1 MALTPPGA
9 TRARPAGVRDDLG
22 HVSPA
27 WRAADGPGRPV
38 CARMSAADLT
48 RPAATPR
55 TGVWPAFS
63 GPGDRS
69 GRFTGPGTE
78 PLRILL
84 VEDDAGDAFL
94 VGELLA
100 EAGTPADLRVVESLA
115 EALPQLSEVDC
126 VLLDLGLPDAS
137 GLEGLRQLLRTDS
150 RVAVC
155 VLTGLADEPL
165 GIAALAEG
173 AQDYLVKGKVDGVLL
188 TRALRYAVERRRAE
202 DNTRRLREAEL
213 SAAESARLER
223 GLLPQPLIQR
233 VPGIEVHTFYRPG
246 RKGVL
251 GGDFYDVIQTA
262 PRRLSMLVGDVSGH
276 GVEEAALGVE
286 LRAAWR
292 ALTLAGV
299 PDDALLAALERVLI
313 TERRSEEIFA
323 TLAALDVGLDGG
335 AHATVRLC
343 GHPPPLVVT
352 GDSVRTFTGEP
363 QIMLG
368 ILPGSEYRPA
378 HLDLPDGDWALL
390 VYTDGLIEGRIDD
403 GEDGRL
409 GVDGLTELV
418 RGYRRRGLPL
428 DALPDWLVGQAEERN
443 GGALA
448 DDVAMLLLTK
458 AAEVV

>member
-1 MALTPPGA
+1 M
-9 TRARPAGVRDDLG
+9 
-22 HVSPA
+22 
-27 WRAADGPGRPV
+27 
-38 CARMSAADLT
+38 
-48 RPAATPR
+48 PR
-55 TGVWPAFS
+55 TGVWPATA
-63 GPGDRS
+63 GPRDRS
-69 GRFTGPGTE
+69 ARFTGPGSE

-100 EAGTPADLRVVESLA
+100 EAGAPADLRIVESLA
-115 EALPQLSEVDC
+115 EALPELSEVDC

-137 GLEGLRQLLRTDS
+137 GLEGLRQLLRADS

-188 TRALRYAVERRRAE
+188 TRAIRYAVERRRAE
-202 DNTRRLREAEL
+202 DNARRLREAEL

-233 VPGIEVHTFYRPG
+233 IPGIEVHTFYRPG

-313 TERRSEEIFA
+313 TERRAEEIFA
-323 TLAALDVGLDGG
+323 TLATVDVGLDGA

-343 GHPPPLVVT
+343 GHPPPLVIT
-352 GDSVRTFTGEP
+352 GDSVQPVGGEP

-368 ILPGSEYRPA
+368 ILPGSEYSPA
-378 HLDLPDGDWALL
+378 HLELPEDDWALL
-390 VYTDGLIEGRIDD
+390 VYTDGLIDGRIDD
-403 GEDGRL
+403 GDDGRL

-418 RGYRRRGLPL
+418 RGYRRGGQPL
-428 DALPDWLVGQAEERN
+428 AALPDWLVGQAEERN

-448 DDVAMLLLTK
+448 DDVAMLLLTRHTP
-458 AAEVV
+458 ADEDGPR